1 MCRFLAGVLAE
12 STAPSPSGARHGLLA
27 VVGAYPNGSKYPSP
41 RGRGLGYVA
50 GAVIVS
56 DWVA

>member
-1 MCRFLAGVLAE
+1 MAGVLAE